1 MFGNDFISREGLNLE
16 CGFMS
21 WKLLS
26 KIKIYPSNP
35 DYKKVIYEL

>member
-1 MFGNDFISREGLNLE
+1 MFGADFITRESLNLE

-26 KIKIYPSNP
+26 KIQIYPSNP
-35 DYKKVIYEL
+35 DYKKVIY